1 VAILR
6 LRSVADV
13 SSECEWSEAA
23 DRDAMVV
30 YFRREAF
37 DGLTADLGR
46 MRPVG
51 LGQPSD
57 GGPVL
62 FLLMPGPS
70 SLAPNT

>member
-1 VAILR
+1 
-6 LRSVADV
+6 
-13 SSECEWSEAA
+13 
-23 DRDAMVV
+23 MVV